1 MNVLLDTH
9 AFLWFIFADSR
20 LSTYARG
27 LIEAEGNAQFL
38 SMASFWEMAIK
49 YSNNKLPLTL
59 PFKEFMEL
67 HLERNG
73 IILLPVKVSHLVQV
87 STLTLHHRDP
97 FDRLIIAQSLVEKM
111 PVISIDGAFDAYG
124 VSRLW

>member
-9 AFLWFIFADSR
+9 TFLWFVLADPR
-20 LSTYARG
+20 LSTLARS
-27 LIEAEGNAQFL
+27 LIEDERNAQFL

-49 YSNNKLPLTL
+49 YSNDKLPLTL
-59 PFKEFMEL
+59 PFEDFMTHYL
-67 HLERNG
+67 GSNG
-73 IILLPVKVSHLVQV
+73 IILLPVKVSHLVHV
-87 STLTLHHRDP
+87 SSLPLHHRDP